1 MADAIKLYD
10 EGQALK
16 DEGKYD
22 EAIAKMLESIEADPQ
37 YVLPHL
43 GLGILYGLTGKHEE
57 AVKHA
62 EKACEI
68 EPSDPYHFTTLSIIC
83 QRAWAGT
90 QDMKYIQQAE
100 DATAKAGVLGQG

>member
-22 EAIAKMLESIEADPQ
+22 EAIAKLLESAAADET

-43 GLGILYGLTGKHEE
+43 GLGILYGLVAKHEE

-68 EPSDPYHFTTLSIIC
+68 DPNDAFNFTTLSTIY

-90 QDMKYIQQAE
+90 QNMEYIQKAE
-100 DATAKAGVLGQG
+100 DAMAKAAVLGG